1 MAASEPRKEVLVHAL
16 RDHRPRRPRG
26 AREAPA
32 GAAGAPGAPG
42 PAGARGAHP
51 AGGPAPRPHRQ
62 PDRPRGRLAR
72 RGLGAGRARPLR
84 HRGRLQP
91 RRGEAVPAGAAI
103 GAVCHRAARMLIR
116 ESMGPS
122 PDDLTLLAAR
132 RARIMEK
139 MGGGVMLLAAAPER
153 PRTADIL
160 YPYRQDSDFAYV
172 TGFPEPEAVC
182 VLAPDAKER
191 FVLFVRPRDPE
202 RELWVGTRAGVD
214 GAVERYGADAA
225 FKLEDLERELPRF
238 LEKAPQVWH
247 TVRRDDPLAQR
258 LMALIRRAQEMQP
271 RTGTGPTTIREPG
284 DLLHEMRLRKEPAEL
299 AHMREAIAIACDAHR
314 EAMRSARPGMYEYEI
329 EALID
334 FTFRRRGATGP
345 AYPSIV
351 ASGANATVLHYTD
364 NDRPLG
370 ERELLLID
378 AGAERAG
385 YCADVTRT
393 IPTGP
398 PSEPAQRDLYD
409 AGLAAQPGMV
419 LTVEPGL
426 YIPAGAEDVPA
437 PYRGV
442 GIRIE
447 DDVLV
452 TEAGCEVL
460 SAAAPKQVAEV
471 EALRAEAS

>member
-1 MAASEPRKEVLVHAL
+1 MLVKEAM
-16 RDHRPRRPRG
+16 
-26 AREAPA
+26 
-32 GAAGAPGAPG
+32 
-42 PAGARGAHP
+42 
-51 AGGPAPRPHRQ
+51 
-62 PDRPRGRLAR
+62 
-72 RGLGAGRARPLR
+72 GLSADELG
-84 HRGRLQP
+84 
-91 RRGEAVPAGAAI
+91 V
-103 GAVCHRAARMLIR
+103 
-116 ESMGPS
+116 
-122 PDDLTLLAAR
+122 LAAR

-182 VLAPDAKER
+182 VLAPEAKEH

-202 RELWVGTRAGVD
+202 REQWVGMRTGVE

-225 FKLEDLERELPRF
+225 FKLEELEQVLPRF
-238 LEKAPQVWH
+238 LEKAPQAWH
-247 TVRRDDPLAQR
+247 TVLRDDALVQR
-258 LMALIRRAQEMQP
+258 LMALIRRAQEMRP

-284 DLLHEMRLRKEPAEL
+284 DVLHEMRLRKEPAEL
-299 AHMREAIAIACDAHR
+299 AHMREAIAIACEAHR
-314 EAMRSARPGMYEYEI
+314 EAMRTARPGMFEYEI

-393 IPTGP
+393 L
-398 PSEPAQRDLYD
+398 E
-409 AGLAAQPGMV
+409 PGMV

-426 YIPAGAEDVPA
+426 YIPAGAEDVPP

-452 TEAGCEVL
+452 TEAGREVL

-471 EALRAEAS
+471 EALRAEAG

>member
-51 AGGPAPRPHRQ
+51 ARGPAPRPHRQ

-103 GAVCHRAARMLIR
+103 GEVCHRAARMLIR

-122 PDDLTLLAAR
+122 SDDLALLAAR
-132 RARIMEK
+132 RARIMERV
-139 MGGGVMLLAAAPER
+139 GGGVMLLAAAPER

-182 VLAPDAKER
+182 VLAPEAPEP
-191 FVLFVRPRDPE
+191 FILFVRPRDPE
-202 RELWVGTRAGVD
+202 RELWVGRRAGVD
-214 GAVERYGADAA
+214 GAVQHYGADAA
-225 FKLEDLERELPRF
+225 FPLGDLEKVLPRI
-238 LEKAPQVWH
+238 LEKAPWVYH
-247 TVRRDDPLAQR
+247 TVLRDDPLAER
-258 LMALIRRAQEMQP
+258 LLGFIRTAQAGRPRA
-271 RTGTGPTTIREPG
+271 GSGPTAIREPG
-284 DLLHEMRLRKEPAEL
+284 EILHEMRLHKDAAEL
-299 AHMREAIAIACDAHR
+299 ARIRHAIAIACEAHR
-314 EAMRSARPGMYEYEI
+314 EAMRSARPGMLEYEL

-334 FTFRRRGATGP
+334 FTFRRRGASGP

-351 ASGANATVLHYTD
+351 ASGPNATVLHYTS

-370 ERELLLID
+370 GDELILID
-378 AGAERAG
+378 AGAEHAG

-393 IPTGP
+393 WPTGARYTGP
-398 PSEPAQRDLYD
+398 QR
-409 AGLAAQPGMV
+409 
-419 LTVEPGL
+419 
-426 YIPAGAEDVPA
+426 
-437 PYRGV
+437 
-442 GIRIE
+442 
-447 DDVLV
+447 
-452 TEAGCEVL
+452 
-460 SAAAPKQVAEV
+460 
-471 EALRAEAS
+471 

>member
-51 AGGPAPRPHRQ
+51 ARGPAPRPHRQ

-103 GAVCHRAARMLIR
+103 GEVCHRAARMLIR

-122 PDDLTLLAAR
+122 SDDLALLAAR
-132 RARIMEK
+132 PARIMEK

-153 PRTADIL
+153 PRTAD
-160 YPYRQDSDFAYV
+160 
-172 TGFPEPEAVC
+172 
-182 VLAPDAKER
+182 
-191 FVLFVRPRDPE
+191 
-202 RELWVGTRAGVD
+202 
-214 GAVERYGADAA
+214 
-225 FKLEDLERELPRF
+225 
-238 LEKAPQVWH
+238 
-247 TVRRDDPLAQR
+247 
-258 LMALIRRAQEMQP
+258 LIRRAQEMQP
-271 RTGTGPTTIREPG
+271 RTGTGPTTIRDPG

-299 AHMREAIAIACDAHR
+299 ARMREAIAIACDAHR

-385 YCADVTRT
+385 YCADAPRAL
-393 IPTGP
+393 
-398 PSEPAQRDLYD
+398 E
-409 AGLAAQPGMV
+409 PGMV

-452 TEAGCEVL
+452 TEGGREVL